1 MGDAME
7 KSALGKGL
15 SALIPEPLR
24 SDKDES
30 IAYVSTVQI
39 QKNTFQPRKEFNEEK
54 LSDLIS
60 SIKEKGVLQ
69 PLLVR
74 RKGDGYELIAG
85 ERRFRAAQSLNIEKV
100 PVIIKTA
107 TDQEAL
113 VLALIE
119 NIQREELN
127 PIEEAKAYKKLV
139 EDFEFTQDYVAQSV
153 GKDRT
158 TVTNMLRLLTLPEE
172 IQRSISSGGFSVGHA
187 RTLLSVK
194 DQAKQFV
201 LWKKTMDK
209 GLSVRELET
218 IVKLEGGA
226 QEGKRKTISG
236 KQDPYVVSVEE
247 GLQRVLGTKVRL
259 MTKKKRGKIIIEYYS
274 NDDLDRIMKIIV
286 RN

>member
-1 MGDAME
+1 ME

-15 SALIPEPLR
+15 SALIPETVR
-24 SDKDES
+24 SDSDET
-30 IAYVSTVQI
+30 IAYIHIAQI

-74 RKGDGYELIAG
+74 RKADGYELIAG
-85 ERRFRAAQSLNIEKV
+85 ERRLRAAQTLGIEKV
-100 PVIIKTA
+100 PAIIKSA
-107 TDQEAL
+107 TDQDAL

-158 TVTNMLRLLTLPEE
+158 TVTNMLRLLTLPDE
-172 IQRSISSGGFSVGHA
+172 IQQTISSGKFSVGHA
-187 RTLLSVK
+187 RTLLSVRDK
-194 DQAKQFV
+194 AQQTAM
-201 LWKKTMDK
+201 WKKTISK
-209 GLSVRELET
+209 GLSVRELENL
-218 IVKLEGGA
+218 VKTEGGA
-226 QEGKRKTISG
+226 QEGKKKGSDRR
-236 KQDPYVVSVEE
+236 DPYVVSVEE
-247 GLQRVLGTKVRL
+247 DLQRALGTKVRL
-259 MTKKKRGKIIIEYYS
+259 ASKKKRGKIIIEYYS
-274 NDDLDRIMKIIV
+274 NDDLDRILKLIIK
-286 RN
+286 